1 VTWLTPST
9 HTQKETFYRKSE
21 INQKSKMT
29 QDVIRKMQTNQ
40 SQIMVANNHPW
51 MGHKT
56 LQKEINH
63 GMYTKHSCQL

>member
-1 VTWLTPST
+1 
-9 HTQKETFYRKSE
+9 
-21 INQKSKMT
+21 MT
-29 QDVIRKMQTNQ
+29 QDVIRKMHTNQ

-63 GMYTKHSCQL
+63 GMYTKHSRQL